1 MFFEAF
7 LRHSQRFLKYLWGV
21 LRHLFGKCFWDNFC
35 NVNAQKKRRLEFKRY
50 LLWYKWVSGIILTKH
65 RTRGFWDLCHNVHK
79 TSSRRFKDVFCSM
92 WMDEA
97 LPNIGQESFEISFIT
112 SKRHLRD
119 VFKDIFC
126 GISGWTRPYQTQSKN
141 PLKSLS

>member
-1 MFFEAF
+1 MMF
-7 LRHSQRFLKYLWGV
+7 LRR
-21 LRHLFGKCFWDNFC
+21 FWDIH
-35 NVNAQKKRRLEFKRY
+35 NVFEISLRRCKDISSENVIEIYFATVTLKKCLEFKRY